1 MPNNHVLDVAEY
13 ILSKQS
19 TITAMKL
26 QKLVYYGQAWHLAWT
41 GKVLFSQPIQAWANG
56 PVVKD
61 LFDKHRGKYAVSP
74 GSLGGDP
81 ANLSAKDTDL
91 LDVVLQTYGPMSA
104 TQLSFLTHE
113 EAPWQ
118 QARGEAT
125 AGAHSEAVIS
135 HASMQK
141 YYKELSASDSAV
153 HSASDVNFP
162 AWA

>member
-1 MPNNHVLDVAEY
+1 MPVSNVLDVAEY

-26 QKLVYYGQAWHLAWT
+26 QKLVYYSQAWHLAWT
-41 GKVLFSQPIQAWANG
+41 GKPLFFQPIQAWANG
-56 PVVKD
+56 PVVKE
-61 LFDKHRGKYAVSP
+61 LFDQHKGKYAVSP

-81 ANLSAKDTDL
+81 ANLSSRDTEL
-91 LDVVLQTYGPMSA
+91 VDVVLRTYGPMSA

-118 QARGEAT
+118 QARGKAT

-135 HASMQK
+135 NSSIQK
-141 YYKELSASDSAV
+141 YYRELNASKSAV